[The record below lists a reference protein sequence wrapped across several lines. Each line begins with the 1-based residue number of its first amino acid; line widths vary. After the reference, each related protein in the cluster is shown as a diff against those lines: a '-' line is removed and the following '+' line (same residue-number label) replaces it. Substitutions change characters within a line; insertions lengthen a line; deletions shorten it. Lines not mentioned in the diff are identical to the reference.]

1 MPKLDEL
8 GKKVFAE
15 ETPAATKGAL
25 LFHRPQRVPIESAET
40 DGVLL
45 VQRPKELSKL
55 IAPWSLYPEHS
66 PELLVELKMRGD
78 YMTREKFKRALL
90 QRQAWECYRH
100 QLDEHYAQDIPMW
113 IVSATLPGWLSSYT
127 TLTKLSAGC
136 YTVGSGFFPLT
147 WIASNELPLE
157 PSLLPLLLTRDGAHL
172 DEFFRWV
179 ARNQHKELSWVE
191 PILGTF
197 SMPKNFLKEISDLY
211 PNDPE
216 LKKQW
221 GVLAELAL
229 EENPDLADKLN
240 QQALARGKKE
250 GKAEGEHHAL
260 QRMLGLKLGR
270 ELAPAEENR
279 FDDELKRIGTD
290 GVAQLI
296 LASDNKA
303 LESWLSSKTV
313 TTKPTKAKK

>member
-45 VQRPKELSKL
+45 VQRPKELSSL
-55 IAPWSLYPEHS
+55 IAPWSLYPKHT

-78 YMTREKFKRALL
+78 YVTREKFKRALL

-100 QLDEHYAQDIPMW
+100 QLDEHYAHDIPMW

-136 YTVGSGFFPLT
+136 YTVGSGFFSLT

-179 ARNQHKELSWVE
+179 ARNQHKELSWIE

-229 EENPDLADKLN
+229 EENPDLKDKL
-240 QQALARGKKE
+240 QKDGIARGE
-250 GKAEGEHHAL
+250 RGLL
-260 QRMLGLKLGR
+260 QRMLQFKLGR
-270 ELAPAEENR
+270 TLELAEENR
-279 FDDELKRIGTD
+279 FDDELTRIGTD
-290 GVAQLI
+290 ATYQLI
-296 LASDNKA
+296 NASDQKA
-303 LESWLSSKTV
+303 LGAWLSPKPATPA
-313 TTKPTKAKK
+313 KPTKAKK